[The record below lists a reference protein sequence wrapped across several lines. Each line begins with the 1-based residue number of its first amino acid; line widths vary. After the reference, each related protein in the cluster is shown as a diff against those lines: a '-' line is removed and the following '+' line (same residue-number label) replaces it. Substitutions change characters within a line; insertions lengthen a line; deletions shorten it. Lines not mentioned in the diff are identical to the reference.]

1 MEAIG
6 TRVCPVCGALY
17 ESDPCAVCLM
27 RSAIRPD
34 TFALPSTLG
43 TCSSEPDFGHCQ
55 ILRNSDGTPIELG
68 RGAMGVTYKALDI
81 HLHFVVAL
89 KVINA
94 DMLGDEFACRRFVRE
109 ARAAARVRHENV
121 ASIFHLGKQGRFYF
135 YTMEFVEGEPLD
147 RVIRRAGPLEPAA
160 ALTVIRLVAAG
171 LEAMASQNLVHRDIK
186 PSNIMVSSEGDRIV
200 QAKIID
206 LGLAKSTVEDD
217 AISLISNP
225 GSFSGTPAY
234 ASPEQFAGLGVDIRS
249 DLYSLGVTLWEM
261 LCGGLPFRGS
271 PLELRDQHRHAPLP
285 VEKLNQI
292 PRPIIGLLQIL
303 LEKDPERR
311 FQGPA
316 ELLQAVGKTLELER
330 WRVTTDGLGS
340 EEPAVGHFLRN
351 RRPVVSGWR
360 RRTVAWLLAS
370 AIGGLALVFA
380 WHALPRHFR
389 SWFGSPEKARAEYSI
404 AVLPFENISPNTE
417 DAYFADGV
425 QDEIQ
430 RNLVGIAELKV
441 LSRTSVRQ
449 YLDRDH
455 LDLRKVAD
463 ILGATNFLEGTVRR
477 DGNHV
482 RVTMALVDA
491 RNHRMIWAESYDRN
505 LTNVFT
511 TQSEIARQVA
521 AQVDAQFSAVR
532 RGANKISRQDAKG
545 R

>member
-1 MEAIG
+1 
-6 TRVCPVCGALY
+6 
-17 ESDPCAVCLM
+17 
-27 RSAIRPD
+27 
-34 TFALPSTLG
+34 
-43 TCSSEPDFGHCQ
+43 
-55 ILRNSDGTPIELG
+55 
-68 RGAMGVTYKALDI
+68 
-81 HLHFVVAL
+81 
-89 KVINA
+89 
-94 DMLGDEFACRRFVRE
+94 
-109 ARAAARVRHENV
+109 
-121 ASIFHLGKQGRFYF
+121 
-135 YTMEFVEGEPLD
+135 MEFVEGEPLD

-285 VEKLNQI
+285 VEELDQI

-303 LEKDPERR
+303 LEKDPDRR

-351 RRPVVSGWR
+351 RRPVVSAWK

-370 AIGGLALVFA
+370 AIGGLAVVFA

-430 RNLVGIAELKV
+430 RNLVGITELKV